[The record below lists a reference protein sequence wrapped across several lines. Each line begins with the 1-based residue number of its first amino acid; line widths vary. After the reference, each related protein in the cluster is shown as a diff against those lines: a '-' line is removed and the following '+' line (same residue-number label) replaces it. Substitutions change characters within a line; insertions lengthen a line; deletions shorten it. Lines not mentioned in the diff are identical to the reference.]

1 MGFQPNFH
9 ITKHTTTMSR
19 HNQLGKAGEEA
30 AANYLTSKGFVI
42 LERNWRYGRA
52 ELDII
57 ALDVET
63 MVFVEVKTRS
73 DDVFERPENAVNTRK
88 RNLLIKAA
96 IGYLHKSR
104 HEKAIRFDI
113 VSVILRG
120 GGMNQIDHFKDA
132 FFPELA
138 DGF

>member
-1 MGFQPNFH
+1 
-9 ITKHTTTMSR
+9 MSL
-19 HNQLGKAGEEA
+19 HNQLGRAGEDA
-30 AANYLTSKGFVI
+30 AVNYLTEKGFII

-57 ALDVET
+57 ALDNQT
-63 MVFVEVKTRS
+63 LVFVEVKTRS
-73 DDVFERPENAVNTRK
+73 NDIFERPENAVNTRK
-88 RNLLIKAA
+88 RNQMIKAA

-104 HEKAIRFDI
+104 HEHALRFDI

-120 GGMNQIDHFKDA
+120 GGMNQIDYFKDA

-138 DGF
+138 D